1 MALTSRE
8 LHLIRRLWDAGHI
21 PARPRLVELGAQQLA
36 NDFLRRAGEIA
47 ELGRAMG
54 VATSPS
60 LPGPGKDECYL
71 EGLEILSPD
80 APAARPFW
88 QWLGFDYAAID
99 FDGGAHSI
107 PLDLNFDSVPARY
120 RGRFDLIT
128 NFGTTEHVAN
138 QLNAFKV
145 IHDLTAVGGIMI
157 HNLPSQGMVNHGLVN
172 YNPKFIWYLARSND
186 YKIIYLNFLG
196 SNVRYPL
203 PESIVNDVKR
213 YTTDVASAQN
223 YLLADAG
230 IHVILQKTSALSF
243 VPPLDVTSGAKT
255 TFPELQQRYWT
266 VLDPASNEVE
276 TGPADTIRALQDM
289 NRELQNANREL
300 QTANHTM
307 QVHLDAIRLS
317 TSWRMTAPLRMLRR
331 RLKFGRWSR
340 LSR

>member
-120 RGRFDLIT
+120 RGRF
-128 NFGTTEHVAN
+128 
-138 QLNAFKV
+138 
-145 IHDLTAVGGIMI
+145 
-157 HNLPSQGMVNHGLVN
+157 
-172 YNPKFIWYLARSND
+172 
-186 YKIIYLNFLG
+186 
-196 SNVRYPL
+196 
-203 PESIVNDVKR
+203 
-213 YTTDVASAQN
+213 
-223 YLLADAG
+223 
-230 IHVILQKTSALSF
+230 
-243 VPPLDVTSGAKT
+243 
-255 TFPELQQRYWT
+255 
-266 VLDPASNEVE
+266 
-276 TGPADTIRALQDM
+276 
-289 NRELQNANREL
+289 
-300 QTANHTM
+300 
-307 QVHLDAIRLS
+307 
-317 TSWRMTAPLRMLRR
+317 
-331 RLKFGRWSR
+331 
-340 LSR
+340 